1 MNFAILAAGEGS
13 RLSNEGVSKP
23 KPLVEIDGRPMVRRL
38 LDIYARCGAE
48 VVAVIVNQQM
58 HEVADYLREIQS
70 QLPYELRMIERTT
83 PSSMHSFYEVSTLL
97 PDGKFVM
104 STVDTI
110 FREEAFHRYVEAFER
125 DAESDGYMGVTEY
138 IDDERPLYI
147 DTDSEGLITAYR
159 DQPSNHDRLISAGI
173 YGLKK
178 PSAID
183 VLSRC
188 VASGM
193 LRMRRFQRAM
203 VETGFR
209 LRAYSLG
216 KVIDVDHASDVAK
229 AQELIESK

>member
-110 FREEAFHRYVEAFER
+110 FREDAFRRYVEAFER

-147 DTDSEGLITAYR
+147 DTDSEGIITAYR
-159 DQPSNHDRLISAGI
+159 DEPSEHDRLISAGI
-173 YGLKK
+173 YGLIK
-178 PSAID
+178 PSATD
-183 VLSRC
+183 VLTRC

-203 VETGFR
+203 VEAGFR
-209 LRAYSLG
+209 LCAYSLG